1 MSLPPVL
8 PGERKVADDL
18 TATSAATDGY
28 QLNHTML
35 RVADAARSLEFY
47 TGFLGMSLVFRLNAG
62 PFTIYYLGYPST
74 LDKVPMDMAK
84 SLSSRS
90 GLLELMHFH
99 QPGPN
104 DTRAQATSENPGSDG
119 RDGVVR
125 GGFGHLGL
133 VVPDVE
139 QVLKR
144 ARQHGY
150 VVLKEVSSTAGA
162 ALELSEVEN
171 DALHRNFLTA
181 FTQIGFLRDPDGY
194 IIEVLPEAIKR

>member
-18 TATSAATDGY
+18 TATSTATHGY
-28 QLNHTML
+28 RLNHIML
-35 RVADAARSLEFY
+35 CITDAARSLKFY
-47 TGFLGMSLVFRLNAG
+47 TDFLGMSLVFRLNAG
-62 PFTIYYLGYPST
+62 PFTIYYLGYASS

-90 GLLELMHFH
+90 GLIELMYFH
-99 QPGPN
+99 ESNQN
-104 DTRAQATSENPGSDG
+104 DARAQATSENPSSNNEDG
-119 RDGVVR
+119 ATR

-139 QVLKR
+139 QTLER

-150 VVLKEVSSTAGA
+150 EVLKEVASTAGT
-162 ALELSEVEN
+162 ALELSQVES
-171 DALHRNFLTA
+171 DALHRNFLAA
-181 FTQIGFLRDPDGY
+181 FAQIGFLRDPDG
-194 IIEVLPEAIKR
+194 

>member
-1 MSLPPVL
+1 MSLPPIL
-8 PGERKVADDL
+8 PGERKVADDF
-18 TATSAATDGY
+18 TATSTATHGY
-28 QLNHTML
+28 RLNHTML

-47 TGFLGMSLVFRLNAG
+47 TDFLGMSLVFRLDAG

-74 LDKVPMDMAK
+74 LDKDPMDMAK

-99 QPGPN
+99 EPSQSN
-104 DTRAQATSENPGSDG
+104 TRAQATSDSPG
-119 RDGVVR
+119 RDGEDGAAR

-139 QVLKR
+139 QALER

-150 VVLKEVSSTAGA
+150 VVLKQPSSTSAT
-162 ALELSEVEN
+162 ALELSQVES

-181 FTQIGFLRDPDGY
+181 FTQIGFLRDPDG
-194 IIEVLPEAIKR
+194 